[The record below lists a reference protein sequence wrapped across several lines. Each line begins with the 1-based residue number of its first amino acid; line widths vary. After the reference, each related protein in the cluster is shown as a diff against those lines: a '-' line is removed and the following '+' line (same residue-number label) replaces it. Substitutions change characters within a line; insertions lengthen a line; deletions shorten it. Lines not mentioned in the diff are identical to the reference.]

1 MNPTFTKYDHI
12 GHGLDY
18 AVFIGLG
25 VAMIFFGLRAIRK
38 KFQFG
43 ELTEPEAKMKSKKT
57 WIVGLLFVAAGIF
70 RIFFG

>member
-1 MNPTFTKYDHI
+1 
-12 GHGLDY
+12 
-18 AVFIGLG
+18 
-25 VAMIFFGLRAIRK
+25 MIFFGLRAIRK